1 MRAAGSGG
9 CTTCNSLQVA
19 MVDATAPTAV
29 RLLTTKMKVMRW
41 PQRLVLV
48 WVASVEVR
56 AE

>member
-9 CTTCNSLQVA
+9 CTTCSSLQVA

-48 WVASVEVR
+48 WMASVEVR
-56 AE
+56 AQ